1 MPTWG
6 RGGAGNIVTNAQIE
20 EENKRI
26 AADLE
31 AQQSAAETFAAP
43 SHHPSYP
50 TTTTSQSQPQ
60 SQQYALSGRGGAGN
74 WYLPR
79 DLAETG
85 TFVSTTTNPTSNNSL
100 VPDPS
105 ALDPSTNNFD
115 DPPRTSPNP
124 PPTASI
130 PAAAAFAD
138 VSTTGH
144 RGRGGA
150 GNYVW
155 DGQREEEEKLKREKE
170 ERDHEAKVR
179 EKAERDVET
188 GLARP
193 GRAKLEPG
201 SRVGRG
207 EDGGEGEGWR
217 EWV

>member
-6 RGGAGNIVTNAQIE
+6 RGGAGNIVTDAQIE

-115 DPPRTSPNP
+115 DPHAP
-124 PPTASI
+124 PPTPTNSFD
-130 PAAAAFAD
+130 PR
-138 VSTTGH
+138 SCSLC
-144 RGRGGA
+144 
-150 GNYVW
+150 
-155 DGQREEEEKLKREKE
+155 GQEKLKREKE

>member
-6 RGGAGNIVTNAQIE
+6 RGGAGNIMTDAQIE
-20 EENKRI
+20 EENRRI
-26 AADLE
+26 SADLE

-43 SHHPSYP
+43 THRPSYP
-50 TTTTSQSQPQ
+50 TTTTPTASQ

-74 WYLPR
+74 WYSPA
-79 DLAETG
+79 DLASRG
-85 TFVSTTTNPTSNNSL
+85 TFVSTTTATSSNSL
-100 VPDPS
+100 VPEPS
-105 ALDPSTNNFD
+105 PLDPSTSNFD
-115 DPPRTSPNP
+115 THPRTGSVSPNP
-124 PPTASI
+124 PPTASA
-130 PAAAAFAD
+130 PAAAAFAE
-138 VSTTGH
+138 VSAGH

-170 ERDHEAKVR
+170 DRDREAEVR

-201 SRVGRG
+201 GRVGRG
-207 EDGGEGEGWR
+207 EEGGGGEEWR